1 MDFFSP
7 VWHTR
12 MGDALASGVELG
24 VAHGLLPFI
33 SPPAYVERAPQTMVN
48 YLDTDWWALF
58 RRLECDLRD
67 PQNDFCR
74 DGKLFRKRFRLPF
87 SDFYDIYET
96 VRDEEWFGE
105 EKQSKRIPP
114 LPLKMMGTFRL
125 LGRNLVYDDITEI
138 SKINSETM
146 RCFFRGFT
154 HAFSRRFYDQWMKQ
168 PQTDADIFEN
178 ERVYRANGLS
188 GCCNSF
194 DGFHVVWDRCPAAW
208 NSEFY
213 GKEGCPTIMYQIVVN
228 HATWINSVTPG

>member
-1 MDFFSP
+1 MDFSP
-7 VWHTR
+7 VWHSR

-33 SPPAYVERAPQTMVN
+33 SPPAYVERAPQTRVN

-58 RRLECDLRD
+58 RRLEGDLGD
-67 PQNDFCR
+67 PQNDMCR

-87 SDFYDIYET
+87 SDFHDIYET

-138 SKINSETM
+138 SKISSETM
-146 RCFFRGFT
+146 RCFFRGFV
-154 HAFSRRFYDQWMKQ
+154 
-168 PQTDADIFEN
+168 P
-178 ERVYRANGLS
+178 
-188 GCCNSF
+188 
-194 DGFHVVWDRCPAAW
+194 VWR
-208 NSEFY
+208 
-213 GKEGCPTIMYQIVVN
+213 
-228 HATWINSVTPG
+228 